1 MQFFLLDAQHNLS
14 IIVWAEATGNV
25 FHRKETDICRTI
37 PLADFTGQNSQA
49 QTQSKAK

>member
-14 IIVWAEATGNV
+14 IKVQAEATGNV
-25 FHRKETDICRTI
+25 FHWKEADICRTI
-37 PLADFTGQNSQA
+37 PLEAFTGRNSQA